1 MPPSAHNDVSQATAQ
16 RMPIAPADLTLG
28 LLAGGR
34 ATRLGGRDKAWL
46 RRDGEF
52 QVLRLAQAFAPC
64 AGQTL
69 VSANRDVQRYA
80 EYGLRA
86 VVDRSPDLGPLGG
99 LDALAAA
106 AATPWLLTLP
116 VDALAAGPWLLDALA
131 AAQAEAGQGAYAVDD
146 DGVQPLFALWP
157 VAPLRAALAPAL
169 AQRQLAVRGLQAALG
184 MAMARLPGLRLGNL
198 NTPADLAAAGI
209 DADPMA

>member
-1 MPPSAHNDVSQATAQ
+1 MPPSAHNGGSRSSAAH

-52 QVLRLAQAFAPC
+52 QVLRLAQAFAPR

-69 VSANRDVQRYA
+69 VSANRDLPRYA
-80 EYGLRA
+80 QHGLRA
-86 VVDRSPDLGPLGG
+86 VADRSPDLGPLGG

-106 AATPWLLTLP
+106 AATPWLLTVP
-116 VDALAAGPWLLDALA
+116 VDALQAGPWLLDALA
-131 AAQAEAGQGAYAVDD
+131 AVQAGQGAYAVDD

-157 VAPLRAALAPAL
+157 LAPLRAALAPAL
-169 AQRQLAVRGLQAALG
+169 AERRLAVRALQAGIG
-184 MAMARLPGLRLGNL
+184 MAAAPLAGLRLGNL

-209 DADPMA
+209 LADPPA

>member
-1 MPPSAHNDVSQATAQ
+1 MASPRPSAH

-64 AGQTL
+64 AGRTL
-69 VSANRDVQRYA
+69 VSANRDLPRYA
-80 EYGLRA
+80 RHGLRA

-99 LDALAAA
+99 VDALAAA

-116 VDALAAGPWLLDALA
+116 VDALAVGPWLLDALA
-131 AAQAEAGQGAYAVDD
+131 AAEAGQGAYAVDD

-157 VAPLRAALAPAL
+157 LAPLRAALAPAL

-184 MAMARLPGLRLGNL
+184 MAAARLPGLRLGNL